1 LNRKVKK
8 EDAKMAGFDDA
19 QEDLR
24 LEDIDSKQNENIKSF
39 DRQSDLT
46 DERGEN
52 DEQKDVMS
60 FNQQNIFN

>member
-1 LNRKVKK
+1 
-8 EDAKMAGFDDA
+8 MAGFDDA